1 MNQPQQM
8 QFDKAYSFLIARL
21 ETELPTYLHY
31 HNAGH
36 TKDVIAATENLAHEE
51 NVSERDLTI
60 LKTAALFHD
69 CGFLE
74 TYTDHE
80 EISCDMAKKWL
91 PQFGYSQEVINEIC
105 ELILATKLPQRPKT
119 KLAEIICDADLYYL
133 GTDKYF
139 VGANNLFKELHE
151 AGFVKDREEWRK
163 EEIKFVEKHEY
174 FTATAKNTLSA
185 KLKKTLQQL
194 KKRNGIQKKP
204 EKLFDAYNW
213 FNDVLFIVVG
223 VGLAAFSLKSFLV
236 PNGFFDGGITG
247 ISLLIHELYK
257 FNLAWVIMLAN
268 LPFIIICIYAINF
281 NYALKTFFCI
291 LLLGICLWVLPLYN
305 ITSDKLLVSVFG
317 GFFLGAGVGL
327 TMRAGC
333 AIDGIE
339 ILALYTWKKTS
350 FTISEIIL
358 AINVVIFSI
367 AAIKFT
373 IPVALYS
380 MLTYFTATKTVDY
393 VVEGLEAYVGVTII
407 SGKSEIIKD
416 RLVNE
421 MGRGI
426 TIYKGERGFLPGKF
440 DLHSD
445 CDIIFT
451 VITRLEIRKLK
462 NLVSEIDPRSFVF
475 ASTIKEASGG
485 IIKRR
490 HIH

>member
-1 MNQPQQM
+1 
-8 QFDKAYSFLIARL
+8 
-21 ETELPTYLHY
+21 
-31 HNAGH
+31 
-36 TKDVIAATENLAHEE
+36 
-51 NVSERDLTI
+51 
-60 LKTAALFHD
+60 
-69 CGFLE
+69 
-74 TYTDHE
+74 
-80 EISCDMAKKWL
+80 
-91 PQFGYSQEVINEIC
+91 
-105 ELILATKLPQRPKT
+105 
-119 KLAEIICDADLYYL
+119 
-133 GTDKYF
+133 
-139 VGANNLFKELHE
+139 
-151 AGFVKDREEWRK
+151 
-163 EEIKFVEKHEY
+163 
-174 FTATAKNTLSA
+174 
-185 KLKKTLQQL
+185 LKKTLEQL
-194 KKRNGIQKKP
+194 KKRNDIQKKP
-204 EKLFDAYNW
+204 EKLFDPYDW
-213 FNDVLFIVVG
+213 FNDIAFIVIG
-223 VGLAAFSLKSFLV
+223 VLLAAFALKCFLV

-247 ISLLIHELYK
+247 VSLLISEINK
-257 FNLAWVIMLAN
+257 FNLAFVIMIAN

-291 LLLGICLWVLPLYN
+291 LLLGIFLMVIPHYS
-305 ITSDKLLVSVFG
+305 ITSDKLLVSIFG

-350 FTISEIIL
+350 FTITEIIL
-358 AINVVIFSI
+358 AINILIFSI
-367 AAIKFT
+367 AAFRFGIQT
-373 IPVALYS
+373 SLYS

-440 DLHSD
+440 DLHAD

>member
-1 MNQPQQM
+1 M
-8 QFDKAYSFLIARL
+8 QFEKAYSFLIGKL
-21 ETELPTYLHY
+21 ETGLPSYLHY

-36 TKDVIAATENLAHEE
+36 TKDVLAATESLAH
-51 NVSERDLTI
+51 SEDISEQDLII

-80 EISCDMAKKWL
+80 EISCKMAQKWL
-91 PQFGYSQEVINEIC
+91 PQFKYNKEDIDKIC
-105 ELILATKLPQRPKT
+105 ELIMVTKMPQVPKN
-119 KLAEIICDADLYYL
+119 KLEQIICDADLYYL
-133 GTDKYF
+133 GTDAYTIKS
-139 VGANNLFKELHE
+139 NNLYKELHE
-151 AGFVKDREEWRK
+151 AGFIKSRQDWHEQQ
-163 EEIKFVEKHEY
+163 IKFLDAQKY
-174 FTATAKNTLSA
+174 FTKTAINKLAPTLKNTLSHLID
-185 KLKKTLQQL
+185 KEQL
-194 KKRNGIQKKP
+194 H
-204 EKLFDAYNW
+204 EKSEPKFDVYDW
-213 FNDVLFIVVG
+213 VTDGLLIIVG
-223 VGLAAFSLKSFLV
+223 VFLAAFALKGFLV

-247 ISLLIHELYK
+247 ISLLIHEIYH
-257 FNLAWVIMLAN
+257 FPIAYVIVLAN
-268 LPFIIICIYAINF
+268 LPFIVICMYSINF
-281 NYALKTFFCI
+281 NYAFKTFVCI
-291 LLLGICLWVLPLYN
+291 LLLGLCLLFIPYMP
-305 ITSDKLLVSVFG
+305 ITSDKLLVSIFG
-317 GFFLGAGVGL
+317 GFFLGAGIGL
-327 TMRAGC
+327 TMRAGS

-339 ILALYTWKKTS
+339 VLALYTWRRTS

-358 AINVVIFSI
+358 ALNILIFSI
-367 AAIKFT
+367 AAFRFGIE
-373 IPVALYS
+373 VALYS

-393 VVEGLEAYVGVTII
+393 VVEGLEAYIGVTII

-426 TIYKGERGFLPGKF
+426 TVYKGERGFLPGKF